1 MLLVNPSVATTAT
14 EMSHVMGTR
23 TLPASRWITG
33 RIVNSEQPQQFTK
46 KGVRV
51 PTRRADGT
59 CGAPRRAGD
68 VSPRFFLVLGHWSL
82 VLSPLKMP
90 II

>member
-59 CGAPRRAGD
+59 CGAPRRAGG
-68 VSPRFFLVLGHWSL
+68 VSPLILSCAWSL
-82 VLSPLKMP
+82 VLRPLKMP
-90 II
+90 IIQ